1 MKKGLVFAL
10 VIFFAGAASLPA
22 QTVFKLAETH
32 PKGYPTEMADEY
44 FAQLVT
50 ERSGGKLKVEVYPG
64 NQLGEEKAAI
74 EQVQL
79 GAIAFTRVSSGP
91 MAEFNKALGAFS
103 LPYIFDNSDHMWKY
117 LNGPD
122 GQKLL
127 DGLSASR
134 FVGLCYYDP
143 GARSFYS
150 SKPIMKLEDLK
161 GLKIRVIQNTINM
174 ELVAALGG
182 SATPMPYGQV
192 FSALQTQVI
201 DAAENN
207 FPSYLTAN
215 HYQVAKYYL
224 VDTHQRVPEVLV
236 MSKVVFDGLS
246 KADQDLIRKAAVDSV
261 ARQRELW
268 SAFEKEAEEKVKAA
282 GCTVTYIKDLT
293 PFQNAVKPVI
303 DAHPE
308 FTEILKGI
316 AKARTAN

>member
-282 GCTVTYIKDLT
+282 GCTVTYVKDLT

>member
-1 MKKGLVFAL
+1 MKKTLFMAFVML
-10 VIFFAGAASLPA
+10 WVGASSLQA
-22 QTVFKLAETH
+22 EMVLKLAETH
-32 PKGYPTEMADEY
+32 PKGYPTELADEY

-50 ERSGGKLKVEVYPG
+50 ERSGGKIKVEVYPG
-64 NQLGEEKAAI
+64 SSLGEEKAAI

-103 LPYIFDNSDHMWKY
+103 LPYIFDDGEHMWNY
-117 LNGPD
+117 LMSAD

-134 FVGLCYYDP
+134 FVGLCYFDP

-150 SKPIMKLEDLK
+150 FKPITKLEDLK

-174 ELVAALGG
+174 ELMKALGA

-192 FSALQTQVI
+192 FSSLQTQVI

-215 HYQVAKYYL
+215 HYQVAKHYL
-224 VDTHQRVPEVLV
+224 VDAHQRVPEVLV
-236 MSKVVFDGLS
+236 ISKVVFDGLA
-246 KADQDLIRKAAVDSV
+246 KADQDLIKQAAKDSV
-261 ARQRELW
+261 AKQRELW
-268 SAFEKEAEEKVKAA
+268 NAFEKEAEAKVKAE
-282 GCTVTYIKDLT
+282 GSIITYVKDLK
-293 PFQNAVKPVI
+293 PFQDAVKPVF

-308 FTEILKGI
+308 YAEVLKDI
-316 AKARTAN
+316 AKARTVK

>member
-1 MKKGLVFAL
+1 MKKAL
-10 VIFFAGAASLPA
+10 VLALIMLFAGAASLSA

-32 PKGYPTEMADEY
+32 PKGYPTELGDEY

-64 NQLGEEKAAI
+64 SQLGEEKAAI
-74 EQVQL
+74 EQVQM

-103 LPYIFDNSDHMWKY
+103 LPYIFDSADHMWNF

-127 DGLSASR
+127 DGLSTSR
-134 FVGLCYYDP
+134 FVGLCYFDP

-150 SKPIMKLEDLK
+150 FKPIEKLEDLK

-174 ELVAALGG
+174 ELMQALGA

-192 FSALQTQVI
+192 FSSLQTRVI

-215 HYQVAKYYL
+215 HYQVAKNYL
-224 VDTHQRVPEVLV
+224 VDAHQRVPEVLV
-236 MSKVVFDGLS
+236 MSKVIFDGLS
-246 KADQDLIRKAAVDSV
+246 KADQELIRQAAKDSV
-261 ARQRELW
+261 AKQRELW
-268 SAFEKEAEEKVKAA
+268 NAFDKEAEAKVKAE
-282 GCTVTYIKDLT
+282 GCTVTYVKDLT
-293 PFQNAVKPVI
+293 PFQKAVKPVF

-308 FTEILKGI
+308 FAEVLKDI
-316 AKARTAN
+316 AKARIAK

>member
-1 MKKGLVFAL
+1 MKKLVLVFAMLL
-10 VIFFAGAASLPA
+10 VGVVSSPAAQVVL
-22 QTVFKLAETH
+22 KLAETH

-50 ERSGGKLKVEVYPG
+50 ERSGGKMTVEVYPG
-64 NQLGEEKAAI
+64 SQLGEEKAAI

-103 LPYIFDNSDHMWKY
+103 LPYIFDSGEHMWNY
-117 LNGPD
+117 LNSPE

-134 FVGLCYYDP
+134 FVGLCYFDP

-150 SKPIMKLEDLK
+150 FKPITKLEDLK
-161 GLKIRVIQNTINM
+161 GLKIRVIQNTVNM
-174 ELVAALGG
+174 ELMKALGA

-192 FSALQTQVI
+192 FSSLQTQVI

-207 FPSYLTAN
+207 FPSYLTAS
-215 HYQVAKYYL
+215 HYQVAKNYL
-224 VDTHQRVPEVLV
+224 VDAHQRVPEVLV
-236 MSKVVFDGLS
+236 ISKTIFDGLS
-246 KADQDLIRKAAVDSV
+246 KADQELIRQAAKDSV
-261 ARQRELW
+261 AKQRELW
-268 SAFEKEAEEKVKAA
+268 NAFEKEAETKVKAE
-282 GCTVTYIKDLT
+282 GCTVTYVKDLT
-293 PFQNAVKPVI
+293 PFQKAVKPVV

-308 FTEILKGI
+308 YAEVLKDI
-316 AKARTAN
+316 AKARTAK

>member
-44 FAQLVT
+44 FAQLVS

-103 LPYIFDNSDHMWKY
+103 LPYIFDSGDHMWKY

-127 DGLSASR
+127 DGLSSSR

-282 GCTVTYIKDLT
+282 DCTVTYVKDLT
-293 PFQNAVKPVI
+293 PFQTAVKPVI

-308 FTEILKGI
+308 YAEILKGI

>member
-1 MKKGLVFAL
+1 MKKAL
-10 VIFFAGAASLPA
+10 LLALTMLFVGAASLQA
-22 QTVFKLAETH
+22 QTVLKLAETH
-32 PKGYPTEMADEY
+32 PKGYPTELADEH

-103 LPYIFDNSDHMWKY
+103 LPYIFDSGEHMWSY
-117 LNGPD
+117 LNSPE

-127 DGLSASR
+127 DGLSTSR
-134 FVGLCYYDP
+134 FVGLCYFDP

-150 SKPIMKLEDLK
+150 FKPITKLEDLK

-174 ELVAALGG
+174 ELMQALGA

-192 FSALQTQVI
+192 FSSLQTQVI

-215 HYQVAKYYL
+215 HYQVAKHYL
-224 VDTHQRVPEVLV
+224 VDAHQRVPEVLV
-236 MSKVVFDGLS
+236 VSKVVFDGLS
-246 KADQDLIRKAAVDSV
+246 KEDQDLIRQAAKDTV
-261 ARQRELW
+261 AKQRELW
-268 SAFEKEAEEKVKAA
+268 SAPSTRRCHHQ
-282 GCTVTYIKDLT
+282 G
-293 PFQNAVKPVI
+293 Q
-303 DAHPE
+303 
-308 FTEILKGI
+308 
-316 AKARTAN
+316 

>member
-1 MKKGLVFAL
+1 MFKKLFTVLIAL
-10 VIFFAGAASLPA
+10 VLVGGILPA
-22 QTVFKLAETH
+22 QTVLKLAETH
-32 PKGYPTEMADEY
+32 PKGYPTEVADEY

-50 ERSGGKLKVEVYPG
+50 ERSGGKLKAEVYPG
-64 NQLGEEKAAI
+64 SSLGEEKAAI

-79 GAIAFTRVSSGP
+79 GALAFTRVSSGP

-103 LPYIFDNSDHMWKY
+103 LPYIFDNADHMWKY

-127 DGLSASR
+127 DGLASSR
-134 FVGLCYYDP
+134 FIGLCYYDP

-150 SKPIMKLEDLK
+150 TKEIRKFADLK
-161 GLKIRVIQNTINM
+161 GLKIRVIQNKINM
-174 ELVAALGG
+174 ELMQALGA

-192 FSALQTQVI
+192 FSSLQTGVI

-236 MSKVVFDGLS
+236 MSKVIHDRLS
-246 KADQDLIRKAAVDSV
+246 KADQALIKKAAQDSV
-261 ARQRELW
+261 AKQRELW
-268 SAFEKEAEEKVKAA
+268 NAFEKEAEAKVKAA
-282 GCTVTYIKDLT
+282 GSIITYLKDLSD
-293 PFQNAVKPVI
+293 FQKAVKPVI

-308 FTEILKGI
+308 FADVLKGI
-316 AKARTAN
+316 DKARR

>member
-1 MKKGLVFAL
+1 MKKAL
-10 VIFFAGAASLPA
+10 LMAVVMLFAGTVSLQA
-22 QTVFKLAETH
+22 QMVLKLAETH
-32 PKGYPTEMADEY
+32 PKGYPTELADEY

-50 ERSGGKLKVEVYPG
+50 ERSGGKIKVEVYPG
-64 NQLGEEKAAI
+64 SSLGEEKAAI

-103 LPYIFDNSDHMWKY
+103 LPYIFDDSEHMWNY
-117 LNGPD
+117 LMSAD

-134 FVGLCYYDP
+134 FVGLCYFDP

-150 SKPIMKLEDLK
+150 FKPITKLEDLK

-174 ELVAALGG
+174 ELMKALGA

-192 FSALQTQVI
+192 FSSLQTQVI

-215 HYQVAKYYL
+215 HYQVAKHYL
-224 VDTHQRVPEVLV
+224 VDAHQRVPEVLV
-236 MSKVVFDGLS
+236 ISKVVFDGLA
-246 KADQDLIRKAAVDSV
+246 KADQDLIRQAAKDSV
-261 ARQRELW
+261 AKQRELW
-268 SAFEKEAEEKVKAA
+268 SAFEKEAEAKVKAE
-282 GCTVTYIKDLT
+282 GSVITYVKDLK
-293 PFQNAVKPVI
+293 PFQDAVKPVF

-308 FTEILKGI
+308 YAEVLKDI
-316 AKARTAN
+316 SKARTSK

>member
-10 VIFFAGAASLPA
+10 VIFFAGTASLPA

-282 GCTVTYIKDLT
+282 GCTVTYVKDLT

>member
-1 MKKGLVFAL
+1 MKKAL
-10 VIFFAGAASLPA
+10 LMAFVMLLAGAATLPA
-22 QTVFKLAETH
+22 QVVLKLAETH

-50 ERSGGKLKVEVYPG
+50 ERSGGNIKVEVYPG
-64 NQLGEEKAAI
+64 SSLGEEKAAI

-103 LPYIFDNSDHMWKY
+103 LPYIFDNGDHMWNY
-117 LNGPD
+117 LISAD

-134 FVGLCYYDP
+134 FVGLCYFDP

-150 SKPIMKLEDLK
+150 FKPITKLEDLK

-174 ELVAALGG
+174 ELMKALGA

-192 FSALQTQVI
+192 FSSLQTQVI

-215 HYQVAKYYL
+215 HYQVAKNYL
-224 VDTHQRVPEVLV
+224 VDAHQRVPEVLV
-236 MSKVVFDGLS
+236 ISKVVFDGLA
-246 KADQDLIRKAAVDSV
+246 KADQELIRQAAKDSV
-261 ARQRELW
+261 AKQRELW
-268 SAFEKEAEEKVKAA
+268 SAFEKEAEAKVKAE
-282 GCTVTYIKDLT
+282 GSVITYVKDLK
-293 PFQNAVKPVI
+293 PFQDAVKPVF

-308 FTEILKGI
+308 YAEVLKDI
-316 AKARTAN
+316 AKARISK

>member
-1 MKKGLVFAL
+1 MKKTLFMAFVML
-10 VIFFAGAASLPA
+10 WVGASSLQA
-22 QTVFKLAETH
+22 EMVLKLAETH
-32 PKGYPTEMADEY
+32 PKGYPTELADEY

-50 ERSGGKLKVEVYPG
+50 ERSGGKIKVEVYPG
-64 NQLGEEKAAI
+64 SSLGEEKAAI

-103 LPYIFDNSDHMWKY
+103 LPYIFDNGEHMWNY
-117 LNGPD
+117 LMSAD

-134 FVGLCYYDP
+134 FVGLCYFDP

-150 SKPIMKLEDLK
+150 FKPITKLEDLK

-174 ELVAALGG
+174 ELMKALGA

-192 FSALQTQVI
+192 FSSLQTQVI

-215 HYQVAKYYL
+215 HYQVAKHYL
-224 VDTHQRVPEVLV
+224 VDAHQRVPEVLV
-236 MSKVVFDGLS
+236 ISKVVFDGLA
-246 KADQDLIRKAAVDSV
+246 KADQDLIKQAAKDSV
-261 ARQRELW
+261 AKQRELW
-268 SAFEKEAEEKVKAA
+268 NAFEKEAEAKVKAE
-282 GCTVTYIKDLT
+282 GSIITYVKDLK
-293 PFQNAVKPVI
+293 PFQDAVKPVF

-308 FTEILKGI
+308 YAEVLKDI
-316 AKARTAN
+316 AKARTVK